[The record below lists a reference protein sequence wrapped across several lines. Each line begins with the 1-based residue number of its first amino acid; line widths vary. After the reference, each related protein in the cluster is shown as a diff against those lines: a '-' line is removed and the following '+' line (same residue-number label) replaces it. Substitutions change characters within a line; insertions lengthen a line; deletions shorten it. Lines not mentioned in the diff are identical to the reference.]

1 MQHKSQRQLQMGEN
15 LKRIL
20 AEIFLKNNYSSM
32 NGNITT
38 ILEVSMSPDLKN
50 ARVFIDVFGNNA
62 THIVEIV
69 EKLNKL
75 VPNIRHQI
83 AKKLTAR
90 TIPEL
95 SFVLDETYKN
105 ANHIEQLLKQENPD
119 LKPQNKL

>member
-20 AEIFLKNNYSSM
+20 AEIFLKNNYSSI

-62 THIVEIV
+62 THLV

>member
-20 AEIFLKNNYSSM
+20 AEIFLKNNYSSI

-50 ARVFIDVFGNNA
+50 AKVFIDVFGNNA
-62 THIVEIV
+62 NHIV

>member
-20 AEIFLKNNYSSM
+20 AEIFLKNNYSSI

-50 ARVFIDVFGNNA
+50 AKVFIDVFGNNA
-62 THIVEIV
+62 NHIV

-95 SFVLDETYKN
+95 SFVLDETYKK
-105 ANHIEQLLKQENPD
+105 AHHIEQLLKQENPD

>member
-20 AEIFLKNNYSSM
+20 AEIFLKNNYSSI

-62 THIVEIV
+62 THIV

-105 ANHIEQLLKQENPD
+105 VNHIEQLLKQENPD